1 MCVENFVQSSP
12 SRPDEASL
20 TSEKSPRTVTRND
33 LATAIMKRVP
43 QLSRRRALEIVDCA
57 LHEIAE
63 ALLERGESVK
73 LHEFGTFC
81 VRERTAGAASAPLRA
96 QGASAHRCRVVR
108 FKASLRLK
116 EKVERARARAGA
128 PTRDPM
134 RSEAALGP
142 GRSHNA

>member
-1 MCVENFVQSSP
+1 MCVENLVQSSP
-12 SRPDEASL
+12 SRPDEVAL
-20 TSEKSPRTVTRND
+20 NSEKTPRTVTRND

-43 QLSRRRALEIVDCA
+43 QLSRRRALEIVDST

-81 VRERTAGAASAPLRA
+81 VRERTAGAAPTPLRA
-96 QGASAHRCRVVR
+96 EGASAHRCRVVR

-128 PTRDPM
+128 PMRDPM
-134 RSEAALGP
+134 RGEGPLGP
-142 GRSHNA
+142 GRPHSA